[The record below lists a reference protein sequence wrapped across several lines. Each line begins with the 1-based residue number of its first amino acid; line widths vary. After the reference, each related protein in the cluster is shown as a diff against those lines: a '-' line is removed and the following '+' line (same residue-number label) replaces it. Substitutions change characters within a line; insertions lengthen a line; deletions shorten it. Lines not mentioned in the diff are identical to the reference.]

1 MTRHFIPSPAG
12 DVISS
17 AVIQILM
24 VYLRLHLY
32 SAIELILEVSMDLEK
47 TPIWPFYNMY
57 IHFLSRLKPMSANL
71 RVLSY
76 NIQNP

>member
-1 MTRHFIPSPAG
+1 
-12 DVISS
+12 
-17 AVIQILM
+17 
-24 VYLRLHLY
+24 
-32 SAIELILEVSMDLEK
+32 MDLEK

-76 NIQNP
+76 NIQNPWFVSVEQGSCGPTSRDILHIRSLLFHINMKIPNV